1 MIRLFR
7 KIRQQLLSEYNYSIY
22 LLYAGGEIIL
32 VVIGILIAFQI
43 DNWNEKRKTEVLE
56 IQFLI
61 RLEKDLISDSI
72 YFNRRIKDS
81 ENLIKGYYIYIH
93 EAYNEQKDDGEF
105 KVLVDNLRWNS
116 ENFISQNSTYL
127 ELQSTGQL
135 NIIKNEELKE
145 KIISLYKE
153 YDIASAHIKEYNEVT
168 ASMLERIEL
177 THWKYWK
184 PYSNIFDE
192 PQMFNENEWDFI
204 NDPISFKFR
213 ILEETAAHYSGKHTR
228 FLNYFIDLKSKAKLL
243 KDDITGEIENR
254 N

>member
-1 MIRLFR
+1 MINFLRR
-7 KIRQQLLSEYNYSIY
+7 IRRNLITGNKPTIY
-22 LLYAGGEIIL
+22 LIYAIGEVVL
-32 VVIGILIAFQI
+32 VVVGILIALQI
-43 DNWNEKRKTEVLE
+43 DKLNEKRKTEVLE
-56 IQFLI
+56 IQFLM
-61 RLEKDLISDSI
+61 RLEKDLISDTI

-81 ENLIKGYYIYIH
+81 EDLIKGHYLFIH

-105 KVLVDNLRWNS
+105 KELVDNLWWNS

-127 ELQSTGQL
+127 ELQSSGRL
-135 NIIKNEELKE
+135 NIFKNEELKK

-168 ASMLERIEL
+168 ASLLTRAEL
-177 THWKYWK
+177 THAKYWK

-213 ILEETAAHYSGKHTR
+213 ILEENAAHYSGKHAV
-228 FLNYFIDLKSKAKLL
+228 FINYFIDLKSKAKLL
-243 KDDITGEIENR
+243 KNDITGEIENR